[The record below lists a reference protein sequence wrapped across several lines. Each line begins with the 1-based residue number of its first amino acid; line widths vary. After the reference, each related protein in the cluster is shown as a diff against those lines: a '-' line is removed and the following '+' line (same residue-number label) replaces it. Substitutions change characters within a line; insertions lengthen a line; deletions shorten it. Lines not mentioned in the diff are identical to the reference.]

1 MTTQNI
7 HLLVIDPDPNRLAE
21 LTELLATYPYAID
34 TTTVAQTIFSQ
45 DSTTIDLIFIHV
57 SVASDHGFVLLQQ
70 AQTHHSLR
78 HIPIVIYGAKDDLI
92 NIDHAI
98 ELGATD
104 YLTLPTTPVLL
115 KTRIRASLEKRL
127 FSEQA
132 AWYLREFN
140 EMEKL
145 ADDLRLKILPLGIA
159 LSAEKDFDHLLE
171 QIVIEAME
179 ICNADAGTL
188 YLRTENNEL
197 RFVIARTNSLGLFF
211 GGSTK
216 TAVPY
221 PLIPLYQPDGAP
233 NQSNAATYAAL
244 ERESVNIADIY
255 NEESFDFSGTK
266 AFDQRNHYRSISC
279 LTVPLLNGDAIGVLQ
294 LLNAHNDEGDI
305 VPFQPYHQL
314 VAESLASQ
322 ATVVLHNHI
331 LVNRHEE
338 LMGYQRELE
347 IARRLQAGFLPTS
360 LPELAGWELDARL
373 KPARLVSGDF
383 YDIFLLPDGCLG
395 LMVADVCDKGV
406 VAALFMALMR
416 SLLRAFMQQS
426 YFLQEQ
432 LVAVTIRPFPDI
444 ALTLSNTITLTNN
457 YIAQQHA
464 RNNMF
469 ATLFFGIL
477 NSQTGLLTYVNA
489 GHNPPIIRKKNGTL
503 QTIDPTAPAVGLTT
517 KARFRV
523 SDLTLEPEDLLFAY
537 TDGITDARDPEEQ
550 FFSSQRLHEL
560 LTHGAPAVAA
570 LLDEIETAVKL
581 HVNGVGQFDDITMLA
596 LKRLPTPTAS
606 PAENNGAGNTRNA

>member
-1 MTTQNI
+1 MKSAKVS
-7 HLLVIDPDPNRLAE
+7 LLVVDTDLARQKELAE
-21 LTELLATYPYAID
+21 YLTACNYHTE
-34 TTTVAQTIFSQ
+34 TTAVSETIFNPEV
-45 DSTTIDLIFIHV
+45 TTNIDLIFIHV
-57 SVASDHGFVLLQQ
+57 SLASAQEFALLQQ
-70 AQTHHSLR
+70 TQAHESLR
-78 HIPIVIYGAKDDLI
+78 HIPIVIYGVKDDLI

-188 YLRTENNEL
+188 YLRTEDDKL
-197 RFVIARTNSLGLFF
+197 RFVIARTNSLGLFY
-211 GGSTK
+211 GGSTE

-221 PLIPLYQPDGAP
+221 PLIPLYKSEGTP
-233 NQSNAATYAAL
+233 NKDNVATYAAL
-244 ERESVNIADIY
+244 EKESVNIADIY
-255 NEESFDFSGTK
+255 NVRNFDFSGTK
-266 AFDQRNHYRSISC
+266 TFDERNHYRSVSC
-279 LTVPLLNGDAIGVLQ
+279 LTVPLLNGETIGVLQ
-294 LLNAHNDEGDI
+294 LLNAQGENGNI

-331 LVNRHEE
+331 LVKRHEE

-360 LPELAGWELDARL
+360 LPQLPGWELDARL
-373 KPARLVSGDF
+373 EPARLVSGDF
-383 YDIFLLPDGCLG
+383 YDLFTLPDGCLG
-395 LMVADVCDKGV
+395 VMVADVCDKGV

-432 LVAVTIRPFPDI
+432 LVAVAVRPFPDI
-444 ALTLSNTITLTNN
+444 ALTLKNTITLTNN

-464 RNNMF
+464 QNNMF

-477 NSQTGLLTYVNA
+477 NPQTGLLTYVNA
-489 GHNPPIIRKKNGTL
+489 GHNPPIVCRKDGTL
-503 QTIDPTAPAVGLTT
+503 TAIEPTAPAVGLSTNPN
-517 KARFRV
+517 FRV
-523 SDLTLEPEDLLFAY
+523 SDIILNEGDLLFAY
-537 TDGITDARDPEEQ
+537 TDGITDARNPDKQ
-550 FFSSQRLHEL
+550 FFSTGRLHQL
-560 LTHGAPAVAA
+560 LTQKAPSVAA
-570 LLDEIETAVKL
+570 LLDIVETAVHQ
-581 HVNGVGQFDDITMLA
+581 HVDGVGQFDDVTMLA
-596 LKRLPTPTAS
+596 LKRLAAPNP
-606 PAENNGAGNTRNA
+606 N